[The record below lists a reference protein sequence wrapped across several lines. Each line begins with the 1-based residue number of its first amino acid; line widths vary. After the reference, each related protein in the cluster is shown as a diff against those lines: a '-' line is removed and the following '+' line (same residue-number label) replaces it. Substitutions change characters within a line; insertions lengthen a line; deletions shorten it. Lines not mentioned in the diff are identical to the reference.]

1 MAAAM
6 QRIAELEATTQ
17 RGHLS
22 GARPN
27 SNDDTRA
34 VIRDNKFRRTP
45 RMSPHTSSRSPG
57 ADPYLYSSTDA
68 AAAAA
73 SGDNVKLRTRQ
84 VRSVVLA
91 RDSLGKLQVVLLL
104 QCYALFKRYI
114 EKGCRSQRVHSKVG
128 WCHTHPAPCHVLITL
143 LLLWYTVGAG

>member
-1 MAAAM
+1 MRSNELLDLQTRMAAAM
-6 QRIAELEATTQ
+6 QRIAELEAATQ
-17 RGHLS
+17 RSHPA

-57 ADPYLYSSTDA
+57 ADPYLYSGGDA
-68 AAAAA
+68 AGAAS

-84 VRSVVLA
+84 VGA
-91 RDSLGKLQVVLLL
+91 AMGCLGCGSACQLPRMQ
-104 QCYALFKRYI
+104 
-114 EKGCRSQRVHSKVG
+114 
-128 WCHTHPAPCHVLITL
+128 
-143 LLLWYTVGAG
+143 